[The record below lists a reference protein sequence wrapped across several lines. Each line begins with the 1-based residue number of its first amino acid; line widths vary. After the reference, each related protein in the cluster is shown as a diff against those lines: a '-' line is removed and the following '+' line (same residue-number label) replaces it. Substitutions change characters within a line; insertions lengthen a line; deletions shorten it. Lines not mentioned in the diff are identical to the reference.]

1 LAIVDDLLRQGLP
14 ALGIPADDRLVASF
28 ARFLALLAQWNEN
41 INLTAIRE
49 PAAMV
54 PLHILDSLTARP
66 FLKGERIVDV
76 GCGAGLPGLPLAMLE
91 PGRHFTLVD
100 GTLKK
105 IRFVQAA
112 IAELGLTNAEAVH
125 ERIEHHQPPGN
136 FDTAISRALAPLPE
150 FVRQAGGAVGRGGQ
164 LLAMKGKVPEDEIA
178 ALPAGWRA
186 AEVAKVT
193 VPGLEAERHIIR
205 VTRSGGGAR
214 AGSPARSPARS
225 PA

>member
-1 LAIVDDLLRQGLP
+1 MAIVDDLLRQGLP

-112 IAELGLTNAEAVH
+112 IAEIIRQGVAAGKVVGMNCPTGEAAARERARGVRLTSVAMF
-125 ERIEHHQPPGN
+125 G
-136 FDTAISRALAPLPE
+136 
-150 FVRQAGGAVGRGGQ
+150 
-164 LLAMKGKVPEDEIA
+164 LLAA
-178 ALPAGWRA
+178 
-186 AEVAKVT
+186 
-193 VPGLEAERHIIR
+193 
-205 VTRSGGGAR
+205 GAR
-214 AGSPARSPARS
+214 GYLAAAG
-225 PA
+225 